1 MISVKNTFITI
12 TNEDGIDQEFTRK
25 RRISLPTHSMSLARV
40 SNISEFSPSEASNF
54 MHGSPATRHDSTV
67 VEPSFFPLG
76 RRLSEEDV
84 MPFLKGST
92 SVALSISDCNDNHVD
107 QNRGWCDNT
116 SNNDQIL
123 PSIGSQFH
131 HIGECNPCAF
141 LHKPRG
147 CMEAYNCEFC
157 HCCDKNDYITRKKI
171 RAKKGKEIKRQAK
184 LTPN

>member
-12 TNEDGIDQEFTRK
+12 TNEDGVDHEFTRK
-25 RRISLPTHSMSLARV
+25 RRISLPTHSMSLAQFSTNV
-40 SNISEFSPSEASNF
+40 SEFSPSVASFVNE
-54 MHGSPATRHDSTV
+54 GSPITRFGSTV

-84 MPFLKGST
+84 MPFLKNPS
-92 SVALSISDCNDNHVD
+92 SIAPSDCNDNHVH

-131 HIGECNPCAF
+131 HTGECNPCAF

-184 LTPN
+184 LMPN